1 MKGGKEPLG
10 YTIVEVLIVLA
21 VSGLM
26 FVIAANFING
36 KQQRTAFSQ
45 GVNEMASRIQGVI
58 NQVKD
63 GQYSDI
69 PQGCEFTGGVTSF
82 DYTDPTTQGK
92 NAQCVFLGKIIHLR
106 KEDKPSD
113 YEVLSLAGGRADI
126 NGKAITSLPAADPKV
141 IGSLIDDQT
150 VPQQL
155 EIRNVTGRDENNA
168 PFQSFAVGFFQGQ
181 GTVNDTG
188 DLTNGSQTVSMYY
201 RIGLTK
207 PVNNSPAFFT
217 DNFPQA
223 NFLKIAQEVTICITD
238 DTRFAEIIIG
248 NSNSQLNVRVR
259 VVAVCT

>member
-26 FVIAANFING
+26 FVIAATFIDG

-63 GQYSDI
+63 GQYSDV

-82 DYTDPTTQGK
+82 AGSPTTQGK

-106 KEDKPSD
+106 KENKPSD

-126 NGKAITSLPAADPKV
+126 NGKAITSLIPADPKV
-141 IGSLIDDQT
+141 IGNLTIDQT

-155 EIRNVTGRDENNA
+155 EIRNVTVRDA
-168 PFQSFAVGFFQGQ
+168 VGATSQSFAVGFFQGQ
-181 GTVNDTG
+181 GSVNDTG

-201 RIGLTK
+201 RNGLTQ
-207 PVNNSPAFFT
+207 PVNSSPALFT
-217 DNFPQA
+217 PVFPQSS
-223 NFLKIAQEVTICITD
+223 FLRIAQEATICITD
-238 DTRFAEIIIG
+238 GTRFAEIIIG
-248 NSNSQLNVRVR
+248 RSNSQLNVSVR
-259 VVAVCT
+259 VTTICT